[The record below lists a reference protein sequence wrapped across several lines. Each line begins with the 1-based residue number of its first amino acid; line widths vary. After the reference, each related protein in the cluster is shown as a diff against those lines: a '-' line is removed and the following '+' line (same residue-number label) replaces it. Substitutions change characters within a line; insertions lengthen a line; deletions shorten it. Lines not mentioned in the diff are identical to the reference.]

1 MSALL
6 DLTAIRDEFLQRC
19 GLCDYGITSAPCR
32 CAGRDYRPTM
42 LALVRE
48 VERLRAEMANLA
60 GDCEDMPAEHAT
72 PKMFAATAQRLGHIV
87 AND

>member
-1 MSALL
+1 MSAPLNL
-6 DLTAIRDEFLQRC
+6 QAIEDEFLQQC
-19 GLCDYGITSAPCR
+19 GPCDYGIRGTCTCSR
-32 CAGRDYRPTM
+32 SEYRPAL

-72 PKMFAATAQRLGHIV
+72 PKMFAATATRLRRIV